1 MLAAWFSKKGSEG
14 RHFPF
19 LISLAVLFLL
29 YPVMVELDIVRLFR
43 LAFALVLVSA
53 VYTLGGT
60 RRHLITALALGVPAM
75 LAQLVVYTFP
85 GRLTLVVG
93 TIFGLA
99 FLGYT
104 TVVILGSVLRP
115 GRVTGDK
122 IAGAIAVYLLL
133 GLLWAL
139 LYGVIAAAQPGAFR
153 APEDLRLGE
162 ALGTGAEYA
171 FIYYSFVTLTTLGY
185 GEISPALPLS
195 RSFAWMEAVT
205 GQLFLA
211 ILIARLVAL
220 HIAQGRKR
228 ES

>member
-1 MLAAWFSKKGSEG
+1 MLAGKRGSQG
-14 RHFPF
+14 RHLPF
-19 LISLAVLFLL
+19 LISLVVLFLL
-29 YPVMVELDIVRLFR
+29 YPVMVELDKVRLFR
-43 LAFALVLVSA
+43 LGFALVLVSA

-60 RRHLITALALGVPAM
+60 RWHLVTALVLGAPAM
-75 LAQLVVYTFP
+75 LAQLVIYLSP
-85 GRLTLVVG
+85 GRLTLAVG
-93 TIFGLA
+93 TLFGLA

-104 TVVILGSVLRP
+104 TIVILRSVLRP

-122 IAGAIAVYLLL
+122 IAGAISVYLLL

-139 LYGVIAAAQPGAFR
+139 LYGVIAAAQPGSFR
-153 APEDLRLGE
+153 APEELRLGE
-162 ALGTGAEYA
+162 GLGTGAEYA

-211 ILIARLVAL
+211 ILIARLVGL
-220 HIAQGRKR
+220 HIAHRQQAD
-228 ES
+228 S